1 MPSFSKNSLD
11 QLQTCD
17 QRLQDLMNEAI
28 KYINFSVLN
37 GHRSKEYQDNAY
49 KTGHSTLKWPQS
61 KHDASPSLAVDIA
74 PWPIDFKDIK
84 RYIYYAGIIKGISLQ
99 MGIPIRWGGDW
110 NMNFD
115 PADNTFNDLGH
126 FELNVSYNPEASN
139 GK

>member
-11 QLQTCD
+11 QLETCD

-37 GHRSKEYQDNAY
+37 GHRSKEYQDHAY
-49 KTGHSTLKWPQS
+49 QTGHSTLKWPQS

-74 PWPIDFKDIK
+74 PWPIDFENTK

-110 NMNFD
+110 NMDFD
-115 PADNTFNDLGH
+115 PADNKFNDLGH
-126 FELNVSYNPEASN
+126 FELNLEASN
-139 GK
+139 GE